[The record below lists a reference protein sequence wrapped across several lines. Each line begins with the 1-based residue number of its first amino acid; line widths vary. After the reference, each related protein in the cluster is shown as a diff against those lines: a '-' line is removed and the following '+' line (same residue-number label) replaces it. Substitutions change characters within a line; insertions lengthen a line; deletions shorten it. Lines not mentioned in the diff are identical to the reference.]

1 MNDQP
6 MSKGAWRLVMIGA
19 AILALVLIGFVIA
32 VTGDPNKRVDS
43 SNPFWFV
50 ALLVIFGVSL
60 TLIAVVFRWLG
71 MANSDEAFALPSG
84 SIRTLLAIG
93 IMVLFTVFGLNFFDK
108 AGQAA
113 LVPRLA
119 DKSFQEVAVLP
130 AERASEV
137 ERYRRDGVLAIPS
150 ATAGASAASA
160 VTLTLYRIESSR
172 PAEIVDMQK
181 QMLTAVVTLLTTVI
195 GFYFGSRSAEGA
207 RDRASATAA
216 DGTDPEK
223 QKLDADLK
231 AFDTDL
237 AEATARLDALKD
249 DTAPSEGATAFN
261 AALSLLLPA
270 AAKMAAERA
279 TLTSTLAQGRPPK
292 GALAQIQARVD
303 ALKLALVE
311 FKDQLAAAE
320 RLVAQG

>member
-19 AILALVLIGFVIA
+19 AILALVLIGLVIA
-32 VTGDPNKRVDS
+32 VTGDPSKRVDS

-71 MANSDEAFALPSG
+71 MANGEEAFALPSG

-113 LVPRLA
+113 SVSRPA
-119 DKSFQEVAVLP
+119 DKSFQEVVVLP

-137 ERYRRDGVLAIPS
+137 ERYRKDGVLAVPS
-150 ATAGASAASA
+150 ATSVASPASA

-172 PAEIVDMQK
+172 PADIVDMQK

-207 RDRASATAA
+207 RDKAATAA
-216 DGTDPEK
+216 AGGTDPDL

-231 AFDTDL
+231 AFDIDL
-237 AEATARLDALKD
+237 AKATARLDALKD
-249 DTAPSEGATAFN
+249 DAAPSESTDAFS
-261 AALSLLLPA
+261 AALSLLLPT
-270 AAKMAAERA
+270 AAKLVAERA
-279 TLTSTLAQGRPPK
+279 SLTSTLAEGRPPK
-292 GALAQIQARVD
+292 GALAPVQARVD

-311 FKDQLAAAE
+311 FKDQLADAE